1 MPKPAGYPWE
11 IQAAFEICAMSTQP
25 SSYLLFHSFLITI
38 SLTHSACLAMRRS
51 QHLAF
56 IPGKFLLL
64 GLLVATLWAC
74 DKEDAS
80 GVVQGTILL
89 LDEQGH
95 TAADNS
101 GAVVSLLGQTS
112 GPTSTTAADGSF
124 TLTGL
129 NKGKHR
135 LQISKDGYGT
145 YQTEQLAV
153 QENTSLN
160 KPVRLGQIPTWT
172 TSLSIDKGYINL
184 QLGGALFGRTPAQ
197 PAIRHARVYFRK
209 GDNMPTP
216 TEYDYA
222 MPVKEGGPFPN
233 LWLDSIPHAKLIE
246 LGFPVGKF
254 SRARVME
261 ENPAAD
267 SYIDAVTGK
276 EVFPA
281 SRTQLTTMN
290 NTTLTYP

>member
-1 MPKPAGYPWE
+1 
-11 IQAAFEICAMSTQP
+11 
-25 SSYLLFHSFLITI
+25 
-38 SLTHSACLAMRRS
+38 MRRS
-51 QHLAF
+51 QPLVF

-112 GPTSTTAADGSF
+112 GPTATTTADGSF

-145 YQTEQLAV
+145 YQTEQLSV

-172 TSLSIDKGYINL
+172 MSVRPRSRPIGTNDLL
-184 QLGGALFGRTPAQ
+184 LAGALSARQSDQPIIRTGRLYLR
-197 PAIRHARVYFRK
+197 I
-209 GDNMPTP
+209 GDKPPTP
-216 TEYDYA
+216 TEYDYTI
-222 MPVKEGGPFPN
+222 PVKEGGPYPD
-233 LWLDSIPHAKLIE
+233 LWRDSLTYDKLRD
-246 LGFPVGKF
+246 LGFKPYLVNQVAVF
-254 SRARVME
+254 P

-267 SYIDAVTGK
+267 SYLDAKTGK

-281 SRTQLTTMN
+281 SQTQLTN
-290 NTTLTYP
+290 ASAISFTYP